1 MQFRLDHLKA
11 EGINAGSAPNA
22 VGGAS
27 RQAAVLQR
35 VAEMSGYGKTDLP
48 EGTAIGIATTFGQ
61 SRTMPTWTAAAV
73 KLAVD
78 AETGEV
84 AVEKMWLA
92 FDCGTVVDPDGA
104 RAQCEGAALWGLSMA
119 LHEGTRIEDGNVVD
133 LNLGSYTP
141 LRMVDVPDIEVAF
154 VESTEVP
161 VGLGEPGTTVIAP
174 AVANAIFN
182 ATGARVRHLPITADA
197 VLAALES

>member
-1 MQFRLDHLKA
+1 
-11 EGINAGSAPNA
+11 
-22 VGGAS
+22 
-27 RQAAVLQR
+27 
-35 VAEMSGYGKTDLP
+35 
-48 EGTAIGIATTFGQ
+48 
-61 SRTMPTWTAAAV
+61 
-73 KLAVD
+73 
-78 AETGEV
+78 
-84 AVEKMWLA
+84 
-92 FDCGTVVDPDGA
+92 
-104 RAQCEGAALWGLSMA
+104 MA

-154 VESTEVP
+154 VESTEAP